1 MRRIIKK
8 SISVL
13 MSFTVFAAALPAM
26 AEKSGTAELIS
37 VTTEGIKLDAKNKIT
52 SAACYKSLSDAWNQ
66 NNAVIDCTVNDG
78 NEISFGTEIGNA
90 VDWDKAFYIRL
101 DTEGGEPIYKKLVY
115 KKLFSED
122 FESYNGNYELSDIIP
137 ELKNMSD
144 RYHKYG
150 IWKDDVWPDSHTM
163 RSSMND
169 FMLKILPSKDYENLT
184 AEYSIKNTSLG
195 EKSEGNVTYKD
206 IIGFVIGYTD
216 GSTINSYK
224 AGHPAYT
231 GTASGGWISDD
242 IGYVEM
248 GFDMDADIYIGA
260 RKSNGKAYGE
270 ERKSTAEKG
279 LTAEDTVGIHRI
291 KMSRCNDYI
300 NFYWTQS
307 DKEISDSISMDM
319 TGYAIKDNS
328 YVTIAAMPGG
338 GYNDGA
344 LDDLLLY
351 TWDDMQK
358 ELDSEID
365 NIVNGDKIIITN
377 VEELKKKYS
386 SATEITLYEEDKISS
401 TLAIYEALPDEMK
414 AGIKEEYIQYL
425 NDAES
430 RIGEIKSATQA
441 AGFELLRRTPAGYI
455 YSFSNKVDIDNVS
468 VNLIACT
475 DFKAYDSN
483 DKHYICIPEKYI
495 TDTKNIISVNNDIQ
509 ILADNSEKVNDESIA
524 LISNDPTIS
533 VDNGTKTI
541 SGVVYGESFEAL
553 ADKLTMPAD
562 CELSKE
568 ENESFV
574 IKKIFEDDKKQEY
587 TVVYNHYITVKAPY
601 VLDDTDKFT
610 VSGIPFGEKLADFAK
625 SINHSE
631 KIHIAI
637 NGHILT
643 NASGTVRDKDI
654 LSVYIKGE
662 DEPKQT
668 FTLITAS
675 RPSDLEITSDVY
687 GIANN
692 VISGVK
698 KGTSYEEFVKDFEC
712 KNGTLAVF
720 DSKMQEKNFG
730 TMDGGETV
738 RLFAHYPKLDNV
750 YKAYNICYDEE
761 LYNDIITN
769 RDNNNFSI
777 SGSDIQK
784 TTTEYPGYEGKP
796 SMLWSDDGKIE
807 FRSNPYDNKCTVS
820 VEAYTARSFNG
831 LQCEYSIY
839 VGDKLVGNKIK
850 VNNTEYQTNPQFV
863 KLTDVEV
870 DKGEIIRVCSKSKG
884 TPFSAVRF
892 SDNRAA
898 YVSSINIDENEII
911 GSFSEGIAYNSA
923 SPFSAQISFAANMDS
938 NTVNGENIRLISEN
952 GYKLNGSVT
961 YDDQSN
967 AYTFAANEKLKSG
980 VNYYLQISTDVK
992 TSGGFGLVR
1001 CYTVPVG
1008 TESKANHAYAKS
1020 IYSDNS
1026 GYAEYS
1032 VELSDKCDK
1041 NLNILFVSFDTG
1053 FSILYNKKISEIPSL
1068 DNIGIKAEKDNDKL
1082 KNIKIFIV
1090 DQNYKLYDIVEI
1102 EEDSE

>member
-1 MRRIIKK
+1 MKEIIKK

-13 MSFTVFAAALPAM
+13 MSFTVFTAALPAL
-26 AEKSGTAELIS
+26 ADESSTAELIS
-37 VTTEGIKLDAKNKIT
+37 VTTEGIKLDTKNKIT

-78 NEISFGTEIGNA
+78 SEISFDTEIGKA
-90 VDWDKAFYIRL
+90 IDWNEVFYVRA
-101 DTEGGEPIYKKLVY
+101 DTENGEAIYKKLVY

-122 FESYNGNYELSDIIP
+122 FESYNGEYELNDIIP

-150 IWKDDVWPDSHTM
+150 IWKDSVWPDSYTM

-169 FMLKILPSKDYENLT
+169 FMLKLLPSKDYENLT
-184 AEYSIKNTSLG
+184 AEYTIKNTSLG
-195 EKSEGNVTYKD
+195 TKSEGSVTYKD

-216 GSTINSYK
+216 GATTNSYK

-260 RKSNGKAYGE
+260 RKANNKAYGE
-270 ERKSTAEKG
+270 ERKPAAEKG
-279 LTAEDTVGIHRI
+279 LTGEDTVGIHRV

-300 NFYWTQS
+300 NFYWTQT
-307 DKEISDSISMDM
+307 DKEISDSVSMDM
-319 TGYAIKDNS
+319 SEYAIKDNS
-328 YVTIAAMPGG
+328 YVTIAATPGS

-351 TWDDMQK
+351 TWDDMQS
-358 ELDSEID
+358 ELDGEID
-365 NIVNGDKIIITN
+365 NIVNGDKIIISN
-377 VEELKKKYS
+377 VEELMSKYP
-386 SATEITLYEEDKISS
+386 SASEVTLYEEEKINSS
-401 TLAIYEALPDEMK
+401 LAIYEALPDGMK
-414 AGIKEEYIQYL
+414 AGIKDEYVRYL
-425 NDAES
+425 KAAEN
-430 RIGEIKSATQA
+430 RIGEIKSAAKA
-441 AGFELLRRTPAGYI
+441 AGFELLRRTSAGYI
-455 YSFSNKVDIDNVS
+455 YSFAKEVDIDNVS
-468 VNLIACT
+468 VNFKMCA
-475 DFKAYDSN
+475 DFKTYN
-483 DKHYICIPEKYI
+483 NGDKHYICVPETYI

-509 ILADNSEKVNDESIA
+509 ILTGDSEKVNDESIT

-533 VDNGTKTI
+533 VDNNTKTI
-541 SGVVYGESFEAL
+541 SGVVYGESFETL

-587 TVVYNHYITVKAPY
+587 AVVYNHYITVKAPY

-625 SINHSE
+625 NINHSE
-631 KIHIAI
+631 KIDIAI
-637 NGHILT
+637 NGHTLT

-675 RPSDLEITSDVY
+675 RPSDPEITSGVY
-687 GIANN
+687 VIANN

-698 KGTSYEEFVKDFEC
+698 KGTSYEEFVKALEC
-712 KNGTLAVF
+712 KNGKLTVL
-720 DSKMQEKNFG
+720 DRNLQEKNFG
-730 TMDGGETV
+730 TIDGGETV
-738 RLFAHYPKLDNV
+738 RLYARYPKLDNV
-750 YKAYNICYDEE
+750 YKTYNICYDEE

-807 FRSNPYDNKCTVS
+807 FRSKPYDNKCTVS
-820 VEAYTARSFNG
+820 IEAYTAKSYSG
-831 LQCEYSIY
+831 WQCEYSVY

-870 DKGEIIRVCSKSKG
+870 DKGESIRVCSKSKG

-898 YVSSINIDENEII
+898 YVSGIEIDGKNII
-911 GSFSEGIAYNSA
+911 GSFAEGVDCNSEN
-923 SPFSAQISFAANMDS
+923 PFRAQISFAADMDS

-952 GYKLNGSVT
+952 GCKLNGSVAF
-961 YDDQSN
+961 DSENN
-967 AYTFAANEKLKSG
+967 AYTFTANEKLKSG
-980 VNYYLQISTDVK
+980 VNYFLQISTDVK

-1001 CYTVPVG
+1001 CYTVPLR
-1008 TESKANHAYAKS
+1008 TESKANHAYAKCT
-1020 IYSDNS
+1020 YNDNS

-1041 NLNILFVSFDTG
+1041 ALNILIASFDNG
-1053 FSILYNKKISEIPSL
+1053 FSVLLNKKISEIPSL
-1068 DNIGIKAEKDNDKL
+1068 DNIGIKAVKDNDKL
-1082 KNIKIFIV
+1082 SNVKMFII
-1090 DQNYKLYDIVEI
+1090 DQYYKLYDIVEI